1 MQFLEKLIKAHSWNA
16 DIDEAITKTALSPD
30 SKYRFRIDNH
40 FENPIVFVWK
50 TEGNITTQHCHV
62 EIIDDGNGQ
71 ADIKI
76 TEIRKTVTDKKEL
89 VAALNKLLNKE
100 I

>member
-40 FENPIVFVWK
+40 FKNPMMFVWK
-50 TEGNITTQHCHV
+50 ADGDITDQCCRV
-62 EIIDDGNGQ
+62 EIIDDGNGK

-76 TEIRKTVTDKKEL
+76 SEMSKTGTDKKEL